1 MQQCRSAE
9 QLGQASRRLTLLP
22 DASDTTSPH
31 LKQEKTADATPRF
44 YHRHAVSLARSHNPE
59 QGRQSSARRPLHR
72 LPKRVPKPDAEIR
85 HQWRYNSP
93 VRLIVGISGAT
104 GAIYGVRLLEVLRNE
119 RGVETHLVIS
129 RAAERTIAWETSYT
143 VERLRALADRWY
155 PVQDIAAELS
165 SGSFQTGGMVIA
177 PCSVKTLAS
186 VATGV
191 CDNLLARAADVTLK
205 ERRRLVLLVR
215 EAPLTLAH
223 IRNLEIVTQM
233 GAIVAPPVPAFY
245 NHPQSVDDIV
255 NHTVG
260 RVLDLFG
267 LDVGIVK
274 RWEGMRQPT
283 AP

>member
-1 MQQCRSAE
+1 M
-9 QLGQASRRLTLLP
+9 
-22 DASDTTSPH
+22 
-31 LKQEKTADATPRF
+31 
-44 YHRHAVSLARSHNPE
+44 
-59 QGRQSSARRPLHR
+59 
-72 LPKRVPKPDAEIR
+72 
-85 HQWRYNSP
+85 
-93 VRLIVGISGAT
+93 RLIVGISGAS
-104 GAIYGVRLLEVLRNE
+104 GAIYGVRLLEVLRGE
-119 RGVETHLVIS
+119 RSVETHLLIS
-129 RAAERTIAWETSYT
+129 RAAERTIAWETSHT
-143 VERLRALADRWY
+143 VERVRALADRSY

-165 SGSFQTGGMVIA
+165 SGSFQTEGMVIA

-223 IRNLEIVTQM
+223 IRNLEMVTQM

-283 AP
+283 TP